1 MKEKQMFNKMLF
13 TIPADEHSPEAI
25 KALLK
30 DHPEIRFVSLAA
42 ADIYGNDTDEKIPIR
57 VMLKDVE
64 KFLAEGQQ
72 TDGSSVLL
80 PKIADIT
87 DAKVDL
93 IPDVD
98 VNWYVDYNFSN
109 IDDETGLPVGSLRI
123 PAFLKHNDSRDV
135 GSRIIL
141 RDAVEVFKSELLR
154 MLRENPYVLEYLPF
168 GSVDDIEDIV
178 LTSAT
183 EIEFYVRT
191 PHDVADKDRLV
202 VSQELK
208 EQYWKRTVGPVRTAE
223 EKTLLLLDQY
233 GLNVEMGHKEVGG
246 VKPELNKGGYD
257 HIMEQLEIDF
267 RYADALQAADND
279 YFVRYMIKD
288 EFRRNGLDVTFMAKP
303 VTGVAGSGK
312 HTHFGVAAKLK
323 DGRTVNLFTALDPS
337 KDYLS
342 PLGYGALMGIL
353 KNYEVIS
360 PLANCRNNSFDRL
373 QPGFEAPVSICTA
386 LGHSVDHPSRNR
398 TVLLGLIRDSKSP
411 LATRFE
417 MRAPNPKSNTY
428 LVLAAG
434 YLAMLDGI
442 EASLTAKKTPEELC
456 ASISKAYGEE
466 DFYLEKNRVY
476 RAENNIFE
484 DYTQEER
491 LKLFGK
497 CPATVY
503 ENLCSLQEY
512 PEKAKVLLRGNAFAP
527 IDLESF
533 AASVLEQ
540 WSLSLRDRLVPQMA
554 EQVHELRKVHDSNNC
569 KQLDEE
575 RWKEICQLRKDL
587 IQDGLH
593 HKCFLSRLE
602 DALDAGDYS
611 TASDMQKTAQSSIL
625 RLEKL
630 YATYRKNLLN

>member
-1 MKEKQMFNKMLF
+1 MLDKMLF
-13 TIPADEHSPEAI
+13 TIPKDKHDAEAVR
-25 KALLK
+25 ALLSE
-30 DHPEIRFVSLAA
+30 HPEIRFVSLAA
-42 ADIYGNDTDEKIPIR
+42 ADIFGNDTDEKIPIR
-57 VMLKDVE
+57 IMLKDVD
-64 KFLAEGQQ
+64 KFLEEGQQ

-80 PKIADIT
+80 PKIADIS

-93 IPDVD
+93 IPDRD
-98 VNWYVDYNFSN
+98 VNWYVDYNFGH

-123 PAFLKHNDSRDV
+123 PAFLKHNNSRDV
-135 GSRIIL
+135 GSRVIL
-141 RDAVEVFKSELLR
+141 RDAVDVFKSEILR
-154 MLRENPYVLEYLPF
+154 MLRENPYVFEYLPF
-168 GSVDDIEDIV
+168 DSVDDIEDLS

-183 EIEFYVRT
+183 EIEFYVKT
-191 PHDVADKDRLV
+191 PHDVADRDRLQ

-208 EQYWKRTVGPVRTAE
+208 EQYWKRTIGPVRTAM
-223 EKTLLLLDQY
+223 EKALLLLDHY
-233 GLNVEMGHKEVGG
+233 GLDIEMGHKEVGG
-246 VKPELNKGGYD
+246 VKPELHKGGYE

-267 RYADALQAADND
+267 KYSTALQAADND

-288 EFRRNGLDVTFMAKP
+288 EFRRNGLDVTFMSKP
-303 VTGVAGSGK
+303 VEGVAGSGK

-360 PLANCRNNSFDRL
+360 PIANCRNNAFQRL
-373 QPGFEAPVSICTA
+373 KPGFEAPVSICTA
-386 LGHSVDHPSRNR
+386 LGHSVEKPSRNR
-398 TVLLGLIRDSKSP
+398 TVLLGLIRDINSP

-434 YLAMLDGI
+434 YLAMLDGV
-442 EASLTAKKTPEELC
+442 EAVLKAKKTPEELC
-456 ASISKAYGEE
+456 ASISKQYGEE
-466 DFYLEKNRVY
+466 DFYLEKDRVY

-491 LKLFGK
+491 VKLFGK
-497 CPATVY
+497 CPGTVW
-503 ENLCSLQEY
+503 ENLCSFKEY
-512 PEKAKVLLRGNAFAP
+512 PEKCKVLLRGNAFAP

-533 AASVLEQ
+533 EASVVEQ
-540 WSLSLRDRLVPQMA
+540 WALSLRDRIVPQMA
-554 EQVHELRKVHDSNNC
+554 DRVHELKKVHDSDNC
-569 KQLDEE
+569 KQLDEQ
-575 RWKEICQLRKDL
+575 RWTEICQLRKDL

-602 DALDAGDYS
+602 DALDAGDYD
-611 TASDMQKTAQSSIL
+611 TASDMQLAAQASIEK
-625 RLEKL
+625 LEKL
-630 YATYRKNLLN
+630 YATYRKNILD

>member
-1 MKEKQMFNKMLF
+1 MLKEMLF
-13 TIPADEHSPEAI
+13 TIPADKHSAEEIRAALEA
-25 KALLK
+25 
-30 DHPEIRFVSLAA
+30 HPEIRFVSLAA
-42 ADIYGNDTDEKIPIR
+42 ADIYGNDTDEKIPVR
-57 VMLKDVE
+57 VMMKDID

-80 PKIADIT
+80 PKIADIS

-93 IPDVD
+93 MPDRT

-123 PAFLKHNDSRDV
+123 PAFLKHNNTRDV

-141 RDAVEVFKSELLR
+141 RDAIEVFKSELLR
-154 MLRENPYVLEYLPF
+154 MLRENPYVFDYLPF
-168 GSVDDIEDIV
+168 DSADDIDELL

-183 EIEFYVRT
+183 EIEFYVKT
-191 PHDVADKDRLV
+191 PHDVADKDRLQ

-208 EQYWKRTVGPVRTAE
+208 EQYWKRTLGPVRTALE
-223 EKTLLLLDQY
+223 RTLQLLDCY
-233 GLNVEMGHKEVGG
+233 GLNIEMGHKEVGG
-246 VKPELNKGGYD
+246 VKPELHKGGYE

-288 EFRRNGLDVTFMAKP
+288 AFRRHGLDVTFMSKP
-303 VTGVAGSGK
+303 VEGVAGSGK

-360 PLANCRNNSFDRL
+360 PLANCRNNAFQRL
-373 QPGFEAPVSICTA
+373 KPGFEAPVSICTA
-386 LGHSVDHPSRNR
+386 LGHSVEKPSRNR
-398 TVLLGLIRDSKSP
+398 TVLLGLIRDINSP

-434 YLAMLDGI
+434 YLAMLDGL
-442 EASLTAKKTPEELC
+442 EAALKAKKTPDELC
-456 ASISKAYGEE
+456 ASVSKAYGEE
-466 DFYLEKNRVY
+466 DFYLEKDRVY

-484 DYTQEER
+484 DYTQEDRE
-491 LKLFGK
+491 KLFGK
-497 CPATVY
+497 CPATVW
-503 ENLCSLQEY
+503 ENLRSFREY
-512 PEKAKVLLRGNAFAP
+512 PEKLQVLLRGNAFAP

-533 AASVLEQ
+533 EASVVEQ
-540 WSLSLRDRLVPQMA
+540 WSFSLRDRLVPQMA
-554 EQVHELRKVHDSNNC
+554 ERVHELKKVHDSNNC
-569 KQLDEE
+569 KQLDET
-575 RWKEICQLRKDL
+575 RWNEINALRKDL
-587 IQDGLH
+587 CQDGLH
-593 HKCFLSRLE
+593 HKCFLSLLE
-602 DALDAGDYS
+602 DALDAGDFN
-611 TASDMQKTAQSSIL
+611 TASDMQVAAQESIEK
-625 RLEKL
+625 LEKL
-630 YATYRKNLLN
+630 YARYRKNILD